1 MKQLCR
7 LMVFI
12 ALANMAHADG
22 GHVRFQQVCGS
33 FNVTLF
39 TAPEPLTIG
48 DADFSV
54 MLQDRSTQQVVFDA
68 SIDVLLR
75 SPGGETKAIHLR
87 RKPSGN
93 RLLESAAVSLRTEG
107 LWTATVIIHRGFDQ
121 ASCTTSFNVER
132 GSSRKAIVIFFLIIP
147 LAGIALFL
155 IQQAQRDRIARIVQ
169 ARSGANA
176 RRSTALR

>member
-1 MKQLCR
+1 MKRLCR
-7 LMVFI
+7 LLVFI
-12 ALANMAHADG
+12 ALTNMAHADG
-22 GHVRFQQVCGS
+22 GHVRFQQVCGA

-54 MLQDRSTQQVVFDA
+54 MLQDRSTQQVVLDA

-75 SPGGETKAIHLR
+75 SPMGQIETVHLTR
-87 RKPSGN
+87 NPSGN
-93 RLLESAAVSLRTEG
+93 RLLESATVSLPTEG
-107 LWTATVIIHRGFDQ
+107 LRTVTVIIHRGFDQ
-121 ASCTTSFNVER
+121 ASCTTSFDVER
-132 GSSRKAIVIFFLIIP
+132 GSSRKTTVIFFLIVP